1 MDTDRR
7 RERKVMVTRNDVAKL
22 AGVSPAV
29 VSYVLNNSNYVSEEK
44 RCAVLNAVAQLG
56 YFPNSAARSLKEGK
70 SKQFLIITDDVRSEL
85 FAEVTFYME
94 REASESGYSIAI
106 SSCTQKNFDEY
117 LDSLMGRQ
125 YAGIFLF
132 SGIFPL
138 VGVQLDKINRLAE
151 AGMPVVL
158 FKFIQSSAKLHP
170 SITLLQSNI
179 SEAVCKAVDYL
190 HDVKGHE
197 IVGYIGDGNPCA
209 TGETLP
215 FGDGLRVKGYLESER
230 KHRREPDKRYV
241 FFLDENPPP
250 HQTFMNVEVIVEQIL
265 AMSEN
270 ERPTAYFVNSD
281 ILAAKLMARFRSLE
295 IYVPQDVEIVG
306 FGDTL
311 SATITNPQLTTVG
324 LPCQAIGEQAVYALL
339 QKAKGEPV
347 ANGYFAANFIKR
359 DSA

>member
-1 MDTDRR
+1 
-7 RERKVMVTRNDVAKL
+7 MVTRNDVAKL

-44 RCAVLNAVAQLG
+44 RQAVLKAVAQLG

-70 SKQFLIITDDVRSEL
+70 SKQFLIITDDIRSEL

-94 REASESGYSIAI
+94 REASEAGYSIAV

-138 VGVQLDKINRLAE
+138 VGAPVDKINRLAE
-151 AGMPVVL
+151 AGVPVVL
-158 FKFIQSSAKLHP
+158 FKFIQSPAKLHP

-190 HDVKGHE
+190 HDVKGHM

-209 TGETLP
+209 TGESLP

-230 KHRREPDKRYV
+230 KHGREPDKRYV
-241 FFLDENPPP
+241 FFLDEFSNN
-250 HQTFMNVEVIVEQIL
+250 HQTFMNVEGIVEQFFAL
-265 AMSEN
+265 PES

-281 ILAAKLMARFRSLE
+281 TIAAKLMARLRSLE
-295 IYVPQDVEIVG
+295 IYVPRDVEIVS

-311 SATITNPQLTTVG
+311 SASITNPQLTTVG
-324 LPCQAIGEQAVYALL
+324 LPCQAIGEQAVYTLL
-339 QKAKGEPV
+339 QKVKGEPA
-347 ANGYFAANFIKR
+347 ANEYFAASFIKR